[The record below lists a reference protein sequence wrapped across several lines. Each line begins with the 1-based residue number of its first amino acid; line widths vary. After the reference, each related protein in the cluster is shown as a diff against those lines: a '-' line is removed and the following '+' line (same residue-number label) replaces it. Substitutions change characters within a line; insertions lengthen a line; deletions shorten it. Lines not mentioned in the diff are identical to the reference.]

1 MAGEW
6 VVQVGSLVRGDF
18 AGAPVGTNVDMNS
31 TIAFVRSDA
40 VGAIEIVVN
49 FGPLTG
55 REATLAENDRLARR
69 LLAIADHVRVHAV
82 RTHDMSDET
91 ETIVH
96 QVVVE
101 AEAGQDEAGTLRD
114 ACEAWAVECAEERS
128 LEPLEP

>member
-1 MAGEW
+1 VAGEW
-6 VVQVGSLVRGDF
+6 VVHAGSLVRGDF

>member
-1 MAGEW
+1 VAGEW
-6 VVQVGSLVRGDF
+6 VVHVGSLVRGDF

>member
-1 MAGEW
+1 VAGEW
-6 VVQVGSLVRGDF
+6 VVHAGSLVRGDF

-82 RTHDMSDET
+82 RTHDMSDAT

>member
-1 MAGEW
+1 VAGKR
-6 VVQVGSLVRGDF
+6 VVHVGSPVRGDF

-101 AEAGQDEAGTLRD
+101 AEAGQDEAGTIRD

>member
-1 MAGEW
+1 VAGER
-6 VVQVGSLVRGDF
+6 VVHVGSPVRGDF

-101 AEAGQDEAGTLRD
+101 AEAGQDEAGTIRD

>member
-1 MAGEW
+1 VAGER

-18 AGAPVGTNVDMNS
+18 ASAPVGTNVDMNS

-101 AEAGQDEAGTLRD
+101 AEAGQDEAGTIRD

>member
-6 VVQVGSLVRGDF
+6 VVHAGSLVRGDF

>member
-1 MAGEW
+1 
-6 VVQVGSLVRGDF
+6 
-18 AGAPVGTNVDMNS
+18 VGTNVDMNS

-69 LLAIADHVRVHAV
+69 LLAITDHVRVHAV

-101 AEAGQDEAGTLRD
+101 AEAGQDEAGTIRD

>member
-1 MAGEW
+1 VAGEW
-6 VVQVGSLVRGDF
+6 VVHGGSLVRGDF

-101 AEAGQDEAGTLRD
+101 AEAGQDEAGTIRD

>member
-1 MAGEW
+1 VAGER
-6 VVQVGSLVRGDF
+6 VVHVGSPVRGDF
-18 AGAPVGTNVDMNS
+18 AGVPVGTNVDMNS

-101 AEAGQDEAGTLRD
+101 AEAGQDEAGTIRD

>member
-1 MAGEW
+1 MAGER

-18 AGAPVGTNVDMNS
+18 ASAPVGTNVDMNS

-101 AEAGQDEAGTLRD
+101 AEAGQDEAGTIRD

>member
-6 VVQVGSLVRGDF
+6 VVHVGSLVRGDF

-91 ETIVH
+91 GTIVH

-101 AEAGQDEAGTLRD
+101 AEAGQDEAGTIRD

>member
-1 MAGEW
+1 VAGEW
-6 VVQVGSLVRGDF
+6 VVHAGSLVRGDF

-101 AEAGQDEAGTLRD
+101 AEAGQDEAGTIRD

>member
-6 VVQVGSLVRGDF
+6 VVHGGSLVRGDF

-101 AEAGQDEAGTLRD
+101 AEAGQDEAGTIRD

>member
-6 VVQVGSLVRGDF
+6 VVHAGSLVRGDF

-101 AEAGQDEAGTLRD
+101 AEAGQDEAGTIRD

>member
-6 VVQVGSLVRGDF
+6 VVHAGSLVRGDF

-101 AEAGQDEAGTLRD
+101 AEAGQDEAGALRD

>member
-1 MAGEW
+1 VAGEW

-18 AGAPVGTNVDMNS
+18 ASAPVGTDVDMNS

-101 AEAGQDEAGTLRD
+101 AEAGQDEAGTIRD

>member
-18 AGAPVGTNVDMNS
+18 ASAPVGTDVDMNS

-101 AEAGQDEAGTLRD
+101 AEAGQDEAGTIRD